1 MTKFVQISEDIINI
15 RGVTDPNEYEDGD
28 EQVHGFV
35 GNQLYPVF
43 GGKLF
48 SSELFQNLHWTQI
61 QNYLRHSYD
70 SNHLCDVSVMVSDGT
85 IVLNRLIVILLFPD
99 VLHVP
104 DDDLE
109 LVIVPEYSLDQ
120 IKDIINSLLNFSNT
134 NNNSDCNN
142 NNSVD
147 DVNDISLLTLGQE
160 TPSEVLTSSLT
171 TLIAKLQ
178 DTSLSED
185 DFVNIC

>member
-1 MTKFVQISEDIINI
+1 
-15 RGVTDPNEYEDGD
+15 
-28 EQVHGFV
+28 
-35 GNQLYPVF
+35 
-43 GGKLF
+43 
-48 SSELFQNLHWTQI
+48 
-61 QNYLRHSYD
+61 
-70 SNHLCDVSVMVSDGT
+70 MVSDGT

-109 LVIVPEYSLDQ
+109 LGIVPEYSLDQ

-147 DVNDISLLTLGQE
+147 DVNDISLLNLGQE
-160 TPSEVLTSSLT
+160 TPSEALTSSLT
-171 TLIAKLQ
+171 TVMLL
-178 DTSLSED
+178 
-185 DFVNIC
+185 

>member
-160 TPSEVLTSSLT
+160 TPSEALTSSLT
-171 TLIAKLQ
+171 TVMLL
-178 DTSLSED
+178 
-185 DFVNIC
+185 

>member
-1 MTKFVQISEDIINI
+1 MTKFVQISKDIINI

-35 GNQLYPVF
+35 RNQLHPVF

-48 SSELFQNLHWTQI
+48 SSEQFQNLHWTQI

-70 SNHLCDVSVMVSDGT
+70 YNHLCDVSVMVSDGT

-104 DDDLE
+104 DDD
-109 LVIVPEYSLDQ
+109 
-120 IKDIINSLLNFSNT
+120 
-134 NNNSDCNN
+134 
-142 NNSVD
+142 
-147 DVNDISLLTLGQE
+147 
-160 TPSEVLTSSLT
+160 
-171 TLIAKLQ
+171 
-178 DTSLSED
+178 
-185 DFVNIC
+185 